1 MEDRRAAYWLIA
13 PTAAIFGAL
22 FVAPFLYFFVIS
34 FWSVRAYRLLPDLTL
49 RNYVRTFAEHS
60 DTLAFT
66 LGLALVIALLT
77 SALGF
82 VYAYLI
88 RFKVGR
94 WGPVLLF
101 IALVTLFGGYLMKI
115 YAWKTIL
122 GNQGALNTALLA
134 LGIVDQPV
142 TALFYTPGAVVVTL
156 IHFLLPFAILPAY
169 SSLRGVSEIELEA
182 ARDLGA
188 TGWRVMS
195 GIVIPRCRAGLTA
208 GFVLC
213 FLVSAG
219 DYVTPILVGGKITMV
234 GTLIVP
240 QFGNFFNW
248 PLGAAMSFTML
259 FLALLI
265 LAAMNLLMARWQ
277 PR

>member
-1 MEDRRAAYWLIA
+1 MENRRAAYWLIA
-13 PTAAIFGAL
+13 PTAAIFAAL
-22 FVAPFLYFFVIS
+22 FVAPFVHFLVIS
-34 FWSVRAYRLLPDLTL
+34 FWSVKSYKLMPDFTIK
-49 RNYVRTFAEHS
+49 NYIRTFAEHS

-66 LGLALVIALLT
+66 LGLALVIAALT
-77 SALGF
+77 TALGF
-82 VYAYLI
+82 IYAYLI

-94 WGPVLLF
+94 WGPLLLF
-101 IALVTLFGGYLMKI
+101 IALVTLFGGYLMKV

-134 LGIVDQPV
+134 LGIVDEPV
-142 TALFYTPGAVVVTL
+142 TVLFYTPGAVVVTL

-188 TGWRVMS
+188 RSWKVMS
-195 GIVIPRCRAGLTA
+195 GIVIPRCRPGLTA
-208 GFVLC
+208 AFVLC

-219 DYVTPILVGGKITMV
+219 DYVTPILVGGTITMV

-248 PLGAAMSFTML
+248 PLGAAMSFSML
-259 FLALLI
+259 FLALI
-265 LAAMNLLMARWQ
+265 IVAAMNGLMTRWH

>member
-1 MEDRRAAYWLIA
+1 MENRRAAYWLIA

-22 FVAPFLYFFVIS
+22 FVAPFVYFFVIS
-34 FWSVRAYRLLPDLTL
+34 FWSVKAFKLLPDFTFK
-49 RNYVRTFAEHS
+49 NYIRTFAEHS

-77 SALGF
+77 TALGF
-82 VYAYLI
+82 IYAYLI

-169 SSLRGVSEIELEA
+169 SSLRGMSEIELEA

-188 TGWRVMS
+188 RAWAVMS
-195 GIVIPRCRAGLTA
+195 GIVVPRCRPGLTA
-208 GFVLC
+208 AFVLC

-219 DYVTPILVGGKITMV
+219 DYVTPILVGGTITMV

-265 LAAMNLLMARWQ
+265 IAVMNGLMARWQ

>member
-1 MEDRRAAYWLIA
+1 MHSRRAAYLLIV
-13 PTAAIFGAL
+13 PTAAIFTGL
-22 FVAPFLYFFVIS
+22 FVAPFVYFFVIS
-34 FWSVRAYRLLPDLTL
+34 FWSVANYRMVPGFTL
-49 RNYVRTFAEHS
+49 NNYVRTFAEHTDS
-60 DTLAFT
+60 LVLT
-66 LGLALVIALLT
+66 LGLAFAIGLLT
-77 SALGF
+77 TALGF

-88 RFKVGR
+88 RFKAGR
-94 WGPVLLF
+94 WGPLLLF
-101 IALVTLFGGYLMKI
+101 IAMVTLFGGYLMKI

-122 GNQGALNTALLA
+122 GNQGALNTALMS
-134 LGIVDQPV
+134 LGIIHEPI

-156 IHFLLPFAILPAY
+156 VHFLLPLAVLPIY

-188 TGWRVMS
+188 SPWAVMS
-195 GIVIPRCRAGLTA
+195 DIVLPRCRPGLTA
-208 GFVLC
+208 AFVLC

-219 DYVTPILVGGKITMV
+219 DYVTPLLVGGTITMI

-248 PLGAAMSFTML
+248 PLGSAMSFTVL
-259 FLALLI
+259 FLALLLI
-265 LAAMNLLMARWQ
+265 LASNALAARWQ

>member
-1 MEDRRAAYWLIA
+1 MESRRAAYLLIA
-13 PTAAIFGAL
+13 PSAAIFAAL
-22 FVAPFLYFFVIS
+22 FVAPFVYFFVIS
-34 FWSVRAYRLLPDLTL
+34 FWTVANYRVVPDFTLNNYARA
-49 RNYVRTFAEHS
+49 FGEHYG
-60 DTLAFT
+60 TLAFT
-66 LGLALVIALLT
+66 LGLAFVIGVLT
-77 SALGF
+77 TALGF

-88 RFKVGR
+88 RFKAGR
-94 WGPVLLF
+94 WGPLLLF

-122 GNQGALNTALLA
+122 GNQGALNTALLT

-156 IHFLLPFAILPAY
+156 VHFLLPFAILPIY

-188 TGWRVMS
+188 RPWRVLA
-195 GIVIPRCRAGLTA
+195 GLVVPRCRQGLIA
-208 GFVLC
+208 AFVLC

-219 DYVTPILVGGKITMV
+219 DYVTPILVGGTITMI

-248 PLGAAMSFTML
+248 PLGSAMSFTML
-259 FLALLI
+259 FLAVLIIAATNALLGQW
-265 LAAMNLLMARWQ
+265 R